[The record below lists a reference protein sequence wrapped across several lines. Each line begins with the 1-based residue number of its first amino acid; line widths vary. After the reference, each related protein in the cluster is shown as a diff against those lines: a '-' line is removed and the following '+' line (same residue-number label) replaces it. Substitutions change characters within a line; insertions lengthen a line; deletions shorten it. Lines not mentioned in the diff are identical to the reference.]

1 MSKKPEEKS
10 EEQAAIL
17 DLKTLKMWYPIFN
30 VLVTLVIPPDTPEKY
45 REKFTHV
52 TEVMDEEI
60 KK

>member
-1 MSKKPEEKS
+1 MSEELEEKT
-10 EEQAAIL
+10 EEQAAITVM
-17 DLKTLKMWYPIFN
+17 KTYKQWYPIFN
-30 VLVTLVIPPDTPEKY
+30 VLVTLVIPPETPEEY